1 MVEFL
6 NLCEK
11 FWFLSNPKEDAVS
24 SLCLCFNPNGSEY
37 LLAHSA
43 GYYRFEMDKEWGP
56 DQTIPAF
63 NHLRQWG
70 VVRYGSQKDAA
81 ILQTV
86 LITKNPL
93 VQIYYVSLKALTGE
107 TKCTLME

>member
-1 MVEFL
+1 MKWKKNGVQIRQFL
-6 NLCEK
+6 N
-11 FWFLSNPKEDAVS
+11 
-24 SLCLCFNPNGSEY
+24 
-37 LLAHSA
+37 
-43 GYYRFEMDKEWGP
+43 
-56 DQTIPAF
+56 F

-107 TKCTLME
+107 TKCTFMEQAEPLL